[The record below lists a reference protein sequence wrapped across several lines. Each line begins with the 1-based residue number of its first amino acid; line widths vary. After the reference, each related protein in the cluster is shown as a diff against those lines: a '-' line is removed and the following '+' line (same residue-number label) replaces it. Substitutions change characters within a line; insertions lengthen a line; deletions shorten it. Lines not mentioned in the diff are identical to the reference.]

1 MTGARKQVNVVF
13 PYKTYKELSKYATKR
28 DVPVSHIVRLAVLE
42 YLENKANVSALGG
55 EEK

>member
-13 PYKTYKELSKYATKR
+13 PYKVYRDLLKYSKVR
-28 DVPVSHIVRLAVLE
+28 DLTVSPIVREAVIE
-42 YLENKANVSALGG
+42 YLERKGLGTNFVG

>member
-28 DVPVSHIVRLAVLE
+28 DVPVSHIVREAVSG
-42 YLENKANVSALGG
+42 YLLDKSDVSNFG
-55 EEK
+55 EEEK